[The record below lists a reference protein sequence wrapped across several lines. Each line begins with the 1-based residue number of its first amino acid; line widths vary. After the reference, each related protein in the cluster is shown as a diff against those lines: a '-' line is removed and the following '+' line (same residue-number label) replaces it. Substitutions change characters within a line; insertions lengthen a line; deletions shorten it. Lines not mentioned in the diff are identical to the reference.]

1 MKKQTKTYLLLGLVL
16 IVWGIIGFKMV
27 GALSPEPVPVLVP
40 EPVAEIARLVNKKD
54 TFSLIAN
61 YRDPFL
67 GTLPTSKKTLRKA
80 VKKSSAPKRNILYS
94 GMVAQSGS
102 GNKMFFLTVD
112 GTQHIISKG
121 EELDGIRLLRGN
133 AEQITIRYGSI
144 VETIALTE

>member
-1 MKKQTKTYLLLGLVL
+1 MGLVL